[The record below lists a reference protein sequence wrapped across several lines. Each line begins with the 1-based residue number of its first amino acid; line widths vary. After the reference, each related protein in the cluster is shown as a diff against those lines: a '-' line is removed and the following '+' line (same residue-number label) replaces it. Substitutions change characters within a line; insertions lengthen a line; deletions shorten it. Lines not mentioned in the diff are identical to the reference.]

1 MISALFHGVASFEG
15 IFVEGMAAMPDQA
28 ESIKEK
34 AIAKAMELA
43 KRF

>member
-1 MISALFHGVASFEG
+1 
-15 IFVEGMAAMPDQA
+15 VEGMAALPDQA

-34 AIAKAMELA
+34 AIAKAVELA

>member
-1 MISALFHGVASFEG
+1 MQFHGVPSFEG

-28 ESIKEK
+28 QSIKEK
-34 AIAKAMELA
+34 AIAQAKEAA